1 MRKIKIVILFFVN
14 FLAVQSVVGL
24 PQKKSVVP
32 RGLPSVAVAVFENL
46 NNDNEFNWLGS
57 AFTEAVTS
65 KLVYIKSIKVVE
77 RSQLKE
83 IIREQELQTSGAI
96 DPNTAVKIGKFLDI
110 DFIIVGSWRKLK
122 EELSVT
128 AKIINIKTSKE
139 ENSVEVRG
147 TFNDLF
153 KLQDEL
159 IFKIAHAINTPV
171 LKSEKAKIEKHHVK
185 NLAVYEWYT
194 KGADCYDKNEYDK
207 SIEYYEKALHIIE
220 KEKNEKLAAEVYV
233 AIGNIYRLKKKYKK
247 ATEYCEKGLEVIEKV
262 VGDSREKSMLYAGIA
277 GIYRDSDKISEAIR
291 CYNKSLEIIEADR
304 KSEDENLRA
313 LILYNMAVLYG
324 EQNEYKIALY
334 FANKS
339 LDIYQKIGD
348 NKSVLDTQIIIK
360 QFKKELGKEDR

>member
-1 MRKIKIVILFFVN
+1 MMPVISVKFCVILW
-14 FLAVQSVVGL
+14 LILSAVQFVVGL
-24 PQKKSVVP
+24 PLKKSI
-32 RGLPSVAVAVFENL
+32 AVAVFENL

-65 KLVYIKSIKVVE
+65 KLVYIKSLKVVE

-96 DPNTAVKIGKFLDI
+96 DPNTAVKIGKFLDV

-147 TFNDLF
+147 AFNDLF

-159 IFKIAHAINTPV
+159 IFKIAQAINTPV

-194 KGADCYDKNEYDK
+194 KGADYYDKNEYDK
-207 SIEYYEKALHIIE
+207 SMEYYEKALNVIE
-220 KEKNEKLAAEVYV
+220 KEKNEKNDAMLKLTAEVYA
-233 AIGNIYRLKKKYKK
+233 AIGNIYRLKKNYKK

-262 VGDSREKSMLYAGIA
+262 VGDLREKSMLYASIA
-277 GIYRDSDKISEAIR
+277 DIYRDSNKINEAIR
-291 CYNKSLEIIEADR
+291 YYNKSLEIIEADR
-304 KSEDENLRA
+304 ISRDENLRA

-339 LDIYQKIGD
+339 LDIYQKTGD
-348 NKSVLDTQIIIK
+348 DKNILDAKTLVK
-360 QFKKELGKEDR
+360 QLQDELRK